1 MADTFS
7 VKNFER
13 FQHYKDRSPPWIK
26 FYNDVLDDY
35 EFGRLPDASKAHL
48 VAIWLLASRYNNVIP
63 HDAEWVARRINATS
77 PVDLEGLARSG
88 FIIAKQ
94 ACSKTLADCKQDAC
108 PETETETEVEKTP
121 PKPPKG
127 GGVDLLFNRFWAVYP
142 RRGDSNPRKP
152 AFDKFRTACKR
163 GVDPEAIIAGA
174 KAYAHQCQV
183 LGKVGTSS
191 VAQAVT
197 WLNQER
203 WADDHSVASGHG
215 PPRHHNGMDRTMNV
229 IREMHEEANALQ
241 GDETLSAGKLVQL
254 IPPARARGN

>member
-108 PETETETEVEKTP
+108 PETETETETETEEEKTP
-121 PKPPKG
+121 HRPPAGGRADEEFFVSFWTAYPKRDG
-127 GGVDLLFNRFWAVYP
+127 A
-142 RRGDSNPRKP
+142 NPRKP
-152 AFDKFRTACKR
+152 ARDRFRSACKS
-163 GVDPEAIIAGA
+163 GADPDAIVAGA
-174 KAYAHQCQV
+174 VSYRRHCEAKGIVSTPY
-183 LGKVGTSS
+183 
-191 VAQAVT
+191 VAQATT
-197 WLNQER
+197 WLNQQR
-203 WADDHSVASGHG
+203 WLDEYDATPSSPNGRKSTEAEELLRQHQVTDEQLAEIRKVQHG
-215 PPRHHNGMDRTMNV
+215 
-229 IREMHEEANALQ
+229 Q
-241 GDETLSAGKLVQL
+241 Q
-254 IPPARARGN
+254 